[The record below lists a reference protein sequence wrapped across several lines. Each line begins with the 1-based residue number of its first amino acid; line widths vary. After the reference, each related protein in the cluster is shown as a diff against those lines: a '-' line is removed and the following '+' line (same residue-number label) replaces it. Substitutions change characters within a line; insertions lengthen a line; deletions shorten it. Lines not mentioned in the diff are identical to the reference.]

1 MIGNGSKKNWPPT
14 LDDVIPFFNV
24 ILDPCLH
31 SGVPWDPLGLFEI
44 GYFQHLVNQDVLFS
58 WSSSPLGAQVFPPMS
73 QHFLSRFQPG
83 WTMAWTSFRPRK
95 KIHKILPRRFLLAK
109 PADIEAPFLGRIAS
123 VASVFSKRASK
134 ALHCG
139 GHVSPQRL
147 GFVPGVP
154 WICCAG
160 DANNCII

>member
-1 MIGNGSKKNWPPT
+1 MS
-14 LDDVIPFFNV
+14 F
-24 ILDPCLH
+24 
-31 SGVPWDPLGLFEI
+31 SAGVHHHWAPKCPL
-44 GYFQHLVNQDVLFS
+44 QC
-58 WSSSPLGAQVFPPMS
+58 PMS
-73 QHFLSRFQPG
+73 QHFFLSRFQPG
-83 WTMAWTSFRPRK
+83 WTMGWTSFWPRK
-95 KIHKILPRRFLLAK
+95 ISIKFFRGVSSWRSRQTLKKRSTMSCDEPRF
-109 PADIEAPFLGRIAS
+109 S
-123 VASVFSKRASK
+123 VASHPSHPLSNRASK